1 MLPLSVYKTKY
12 IKLQNKNLKGESTME
27 FLDKEHQLRYLNRI
41 TQVKILGLTMTILS
55 IRGDAL

>member
-1 MLPLSVYKTKY
+1 MK
-12 IKLQNKNLKGESTME
+12 